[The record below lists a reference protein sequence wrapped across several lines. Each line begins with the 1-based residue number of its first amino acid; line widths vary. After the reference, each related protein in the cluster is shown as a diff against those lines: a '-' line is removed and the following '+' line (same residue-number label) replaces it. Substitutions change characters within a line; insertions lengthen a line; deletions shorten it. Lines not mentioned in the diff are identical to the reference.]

1 MLTSKSTLVLAM
13 AIICSVAQAQTKR
26 SEDLPPRPV
35 VSKNA
40 ETGSGPDRERQRY
53 NFSGT
58 VGRLGLGA
66 DPTRPE
72 GPGNISN

>member
-1 MLTSKSTLVLAM
+1 MLTSKSAFVLAM
-13 AIICSVAQAQTKR
+13 AIMCSIAQAQTKR
-26 SEDLPPRPV
+26 SEDLQRPRD
-35 VSKNA
+35 SNT
-40 ETGSGPDRERQRY
+40 ETSSGPDRERQRY
-53 NFSGT
+53 NFSGA